1 MNQAPVR
8 RTQVYLLTF
17 LFFGPLLAAGLL
29 YFVFPQW
36 LPQART
42 NYGELINPARPAP
55 NALLLQSVDGG
66 QVGIEAL
73 RQRWTYL
80 YVGAETCDQV
90 CQDKLYQF
98 RQIRTRLNDKR
109 SRVQRIY
116 LAPSA
121 AALPALKQQ
130 LDAIH
135 PDLQFYAPA
144 APGAGLAT
152 FLHAPGTAAGTA
164 QAMYLFDPHANW
176 LMVYPAD
183 ADSAG
188 ILRDTK
194 KLLANS
200 QIDG

>member
-1 MNQAPVR
+1 MNQPPVR
-8 RTQVYLLTF
+8 RTQVYLLTL

-29 YFVFPQW
+29 YFVLPQW

-55 NALLLQSVDGG
+55 AELQLQTADGKQRG
-66 QVGIEAL
+66 VEAL

-80 YVGAETCDQV
+80 YVGGDSCEQA
-90 CQDKLYQF
+90 CQDKLYQI

-109 SRVQRIY
+109 TRVQRVY
-116 LAPSA
+116 LAPDA
-121 AALPALKQQ
+121 AALPALREQ
-130 LDAIH
+130 LHAMH
-135 PDLQFYAPA
+135 PDLQFYAPVTPA
-144 APGAGLAT
+144 SGLAA
-152 FLHAPGTAAGTA
+152 FLHAPGTAAGTP

-183 ADSAG
+183 ADSVG
-188 ILRDTK
+188 ILGDIK